1 MQGQPVPG
9 RSALP
14 RGRGLRPCT
23 GPAPGAGASAAARPC
38 SPSPGHRRQLPRCP
52 LRAPP
57 ARADPADF
65 LPNPLLSCPCSLHR
79 GTSALAAK
87 PRDSPFFLPRL
98 LSRRAINK
106 HAHPSWNVSSLRT
119 FLATVSPACPGG
131 RLSLAACPAPLPS
144 PPAPPLPPA
153 PQLSGGSAG
162 QRTYPGA
169 ERGPSC
175 PSAPRGRGA
184 VAAAAGSSAAGHSS
198 RSRIGAAGAAGGA
211 RGRRGGRGGG
221 GGAGGERGCAAPL
234 LGTAGDSLKL
244 HFGAAGETGNL
255 KLRKQLGRTF
265 LLLQ

>member
-14 RGRGLRPCT
+14 RGRGLPPCT

-65 LPNPLLSCPCSLHR
+65 LPNPFLSCPCSLHG

-119 FLATVSPACPGG
+119 FLATASPACPGG

-144 PPAPPLPPA
+144 RSAAASGPAA
-153 PQLSGGSAG
+153 VKRQ
-162 QRTYPGA
+162 
-169 ERGPSC
+169 RGPAHLPRSRAGTEL
-175 PSAPRGRGA
+175 PMSTQRERRSSSRRRLLGSRALIAEPDRRGRSRGRGA
-184 VAAAAGSSAAGHSS
+184 
-198 RSRIGAAGAAGGA
+198 GAAG
-211 RGRRGGRGGG
+211 RPRRRWRSWR
-221 GGAGGERGCAAPL
+221 GAGLRRSAARDRG
-234 LGTAGDSLKL
+234 
-244 HFGAAGETGNL
+244 
-255 KLRKQLGRTF
+255 
-265 LLLQ
+265 